1 MKIKN
6 LLIAALRSL
15 AKNKMRTFLTMLGI
29 IIGVASVIAMLA
41 IGQGSK
47 QSIQAQIS
55 TLGTNVLMI
64 WPQASST
71 GGVRMEAGSS
81 QRMSLEDVK
90 VIRERCPSVSLISP
104 QVRTS
109 GQLVNG
115 NSNWRTSVF
124 GVYPDYF
131 EIRNMG
137 LISGNYFSMSDD
149 RSATK
154 VCVIGMTVVDNL
166 FGEGADPV
174 GAFIRINKIPFKIV
188 GVLEKKGQNAYGQ
201 DQDDVV
207 IAPFSTVQK
216 RMMAIT
222 HIQSMLASAAS
233 EALIPEASKEITD
246 VLKAKRNLGP
256 SEEPD
261 FTIRTQ
267 TDIANTAT
275 ATSGIMTVLLAT
287 IASISLLVGG
297 IGIMNIMLV
306 SVTERTREIGIRMS
320 VGARGRDVLMQFLIE
335 ALLISFIGG
344 MIGVLLGLLVSNLI
358 TSILNWPVSV
368 TAQSILM
375 SFVFSSAIGVFF
387 GWYPARKAAGLNP
400 IDALRYE

>member
-1 MKIKN
+1 MKLTN

-64 WPQASST
+64 FPQASNT

-81 QRMSLEDVK
+81 QKMTLEDVTA
-90 VIRERCPSVSLISP
+90 IANRCPSVAYVTP
-104 QVRTS
+104 QVRSS

-115 NSNWRTSVF
+115 NLNWRTSVY
-124 GVYPDYF
+124 GVYPNYF
-131 EIRNMG
+131 EIRNLKLM
-137 LISGNYFSMSDD
+137 SGNLFTLSDD

-154 VCVIGMTVVDNL
+154 VCVIGQTVVTNL
-166 FGEGADPV
+166 FGANTDPV
-174 GAFIRINKIPFKIV
+174 GSYIRINKIPFKIV
-188 GVLEKKGQNAYGQ
+188 GVTEKKGQNAFGQ
-201 DQDDVV
+201 DQDDMV

-216 RMMAIT
+216 RIMAIT
-222 HIQSMLASAAS
+222 FIQSMLASATS
-233 EALIPEASKEITD
+233 EALIPNAAQEITD
-246 VLKAKRNLGP
+246 VLKAKHNLGP
-256 SEEPD
+256 SEDPD

-267 TDIANTAT
+267 TDIANAAT
-275 ATSGIMTVLLAT
+275 ATSGILTILLAT

-320 VGARGRDVLMQFLIE
+320 VGARGRDVLLQFLIE
-335 ALLISFIGG
+335 ALLISLLGGFIGVTL
-344 MIGVLLGLLVSNLI
+344 GVLVSQLIANLLS
-358 TSILNWPVSV
+358 WPVTITV
-368 TAQSILM
+368 QSILM
-375 SFVFSSAIGVFF
+375 SFIFSSAIGIFF

>member
-6 LLIAALRSL
+6 LLIAAMRSL

-81 QRMSLEDVK
+81 QRMTLEDVT
-90 VIRERCPSVSLISP
+90 VIRERCPSVSLITP

-154 VCVIGMTVVDNL
+154 VCIIGLTVVENL

-207 IAPFSTVQK
+207 VAPFSTVQK

-222 HIQSMLASAAS
+222 HIQSMLASAAT
-233 EALIPEASKEITD
+233 EALIPEATKEITD

-358 TSILNWPVSV
+358 TSILNWPVSI
-368 TAQSILM
+368 TAQSIIL
-375 SFVFSSAIGVFF
+375 SFLFSSAIGVFF

>member
-6 LLIAALRSL
+6 LLKAALRSL

-47 QSIQAQIS
+47 QNIQAQIS
-55 TLGTNVLMI
+55 SLGTNVLMI
-64 WPQASST
+64 FPQASFT

-81 QRMSLEDVK
+81 QKMTLDDVTAIK
-90 VIRERCPSVSLISP
+90 ERCPSVAYITP

-109 GQLVNG
+109 GQLVSG
-115 NSNWRTSVF
+115 TTNWRTSVY

-131 EIRNMG
+131 DIRN
-137 LISGNYFSMSDD
+137 LKLRSGSLYTMTDD
-149 RSATK
+149 KSATK
-154 VCVIGMTVVDNL
+154 VCIVGQTVVDNL
-166 FGEGADPV
+166 FGANADPV
-174 GAFIRINKIPFKIV
+174 GVYIRINKIPFKIV
-188 GVLEKKGQNAYGQ
+188 GVTEKKGQNAFGQ
-201 DQDDVV
+201 DQDDMV

-222 HIQSMLASAAS
+222 YIQNMLASAVTEAAIPGAS
-233 EALIPEASKEITD
+233 QEITD
-246 VLKAKRNLGP
+246 ILKAKHNLGQ
-256 SEEPD
+256 SEDPD

-275 ATSGIMTVLLAT
+275 ATSSILTILLAT

-320 VGARGRDVLMQFLIE
+320 VGARGRDVLLQFLIE
-335 ALLISFIGG
+335 ALLISLLGG
-344 MIGVLLGLLVSNLI
+344 LIGVSIGVMVSNLI
-358 TSILNWPVSV
+358 TSILNWPV
-368 TAQSILM
+368 TITIQSILM
-375 SFVFSSAIGVFF
+375 SFLFSSAIGIFF
-387 GWYPARKAAGLNP
+387 GWYPARKAARLNP
-400 IDALRYE
+400 IEALRYE

>member
-1 MKIKN
+1 MKVKN
-6 LLIAALRSL
+6 LLKAALRSL

-41 IGQGSK
+41 IGEGSK

-64 WPQASST
+64 FPQASSS

-81 QRMSLEDVK
+81 QKMTIEDVTA
-90 VIRERCPSVSLISP
+90 ISDRCPSVAYVTP

-115 NSNWRTSVF
+115 NMNWRTSVY
-124 GVYPDYF
+124 GVYPNYF
-131 EIRNMG
+131 EIRNLKLM
-137 LISGNYFSMSDD
+137 SGNLFTLSDD

-154 VCVIGMTVVDNL
+154 VCVIGQTVVNNL
-166 FGEGADPV
+166 FGANTDPT
-174 GAFIRINKIPFKIV
+174 GSYIRINKIPFKIV
-188 GVLEKKGQNAYGQ
+188 GITEKKGQNAFGQ
-201 DQDDVV
+201 DQDDMVF
-207 IAPFSTVQK
+207 APFSTVQK
-216 RMMAIT
+216 RIMAIT
-222 HIQSMLASAAS
+222 FIQSMLASATT
-233 EALIPEASKEITD
+233 EALIPAASREITD
-246 VLKAKRNLGP
+246 VLKAKHNLGP
-256 SEEPD
+256 SEDPD

-267 TDIANTAT
+267 TDIATAAT
-275 ATSGIMTVLLAT
+275 ATSGILTILLAT

-320 VGARGRDVLMQFLIE
+320 VGARGRDVLLQFLIE
-335 ALLISFIGG
+335 ALLISLLGGFIGVTL
-344 MIGVLLGLLVSNLI
+344 GVLVSQLI
-358 TSILNWPVSV
+358 ANILSWPV
-368 TAQSILM
+368 TITIPSILM
-375 SFVFSSAIGVFF
+375 SFLFSSAIGIFF

>member
-1 MKIKN
+1 MKIRN
-6 LLIAALRSL
+6 LLKAALRSL

-47 QSIQAQIS
+47 QNIQAQIS
-55 TLGTNVLMI
+55 SLGTNVLMI
-64 WPQASST
+64 FPQASST

-81 QRMSLEDVK
+81 QKMTIEDVTA
-90 VIRERCPSVSLISP
+90 IQERCPSIAYITP

-109 GQLVNG
+109 GQLVAG
-115 NSNWRTSVF
+115 NTNWRTSVY
-124 GVYPDYF
+124 GVYPSYF
-131 EIRNMG
+131 DIRN
-137 LISGNYFSMSDD
+137 LKLSSGNIFTMSDD

-154 VCVIGMTVVDNL
+154 VCIIGQTVIDNL
-166 FGEGADPV
+166 FGENADPV
-174 GAFIRINKIPFKIV
+174 GNYIRINKIPFKVI
-188 GVLEKKGQNAYGQ
+188 GVTEKKGQNAFGQ

-222 HIQSMLASAAS
+222 HIQSMLASATT
-233 EALIPEASKEITD
+233 EALIPNASQEVTE
-246 VLKAKRNLGP
+246 VLKAKHNLGP

-275 ATSGIMTVLLAT
+275 ATSGILTILLAT

-320 VGARGRDVLMQFLIE
+320 VGARGRDVLLQFLIE
-335 ALLISFIGG
+335 ALLISLIGG
-344 MIGVLLGLLVSNLI
+344 LIGVSLGVLVSNLI
-358 TSILNWPVSV
+358 TGILNWPV
-368 TAQSILM
+368 TITLNSILM
-375 SFVFSSAIGVFF
+375 SFFFSSAIGIFF
-387 GWYPARKAAGLNP
+387 GWYPARKAARLNP
-400 IDALRYE
+400 IEALRYE

>member
-1 MKIKN
+1 
-6 LLIAALRSL
+6 
-15 AKNKMRTFLTMLGI
+15 
-29 IIGVASVIAMLA
+29 
-41 IGQGSK
+41 
-47 QSIQAQIS
+47 
-55 TLGTNVLMI
+55 
-64 WPQASST
+64 
-71 GGVRMEAGSS
+71 
-81 QRMSLEDVK
+81 
-90 VIRERCPSVSLISP
+90 
-104 QVRTS
+104 
-109 GQLVNG
+109 
-115 NSNWRTSVF
+115 
-124 GVYPDYF
+124 
-131 EIRNMG
+131 
-137 LISGNYFSMSDD
+137 
-149 RSATK
+149 
-154 VCVIGMTVVDNL
+154 MTVVDNL

-222 HIQSMLASAAS
+222 HIQSMLASAAT
-233 EALIPEASKEITD
+233 EALITEASKEITD
-246 VLKAKRNLGP
+246 VLKARRNLGP

-358 TSILNWPVSV
+358 TSILNWPVSITV
-368 TAQSILM
+368 QSIFM
-375 SFVFSSAIGVFF
+375 SFLFSSAIGVFF

>member
-6 LLIAALRSL
+6 LLKAALRSL

-47 QSIQAQIS
+47 QNIQAQIS
-55 TLGTNVLMI
+55 SLGTNVLMI
-64 WPQASST
+64 FPQASFT

-81 QRMSLEDVK
+81 QKMTLDDVTAIK
-90 VIRERCPSVSLISP
+90 ERCPSVAFITP

-109 GQLVNG
+109 GQLVSG
-115 NSNWRTSVF
+115 TTNWRTSVY

-131 EIRNMG
+131 DIRN
-137 LISGNYFSMSDD
+137 LKLRSGSLYTMTDD
-149 RSATK
+149 KSATK
-154 VCVIGMTVVDNL
+154 VCIVGQTVVDNL
-166 FGEGADPV
+166 FGANADPV
-174 GAFIRINKIPFKIV
+174 GVYIRVNKIPFKIV
-188 GVLEKKGQNAYGQ
+188 GVTEKKGQNAFGQ
-201 DQDDVV
+201 DQDDMV

-222 HIQSMLASAAS
+222 YIQNMLASAVTEAAIPGAS
-233 EALIPEASKEITD
+233 QEITD
-246 VLKAKRNLGP
+246 ILKAKHNLGQ
-256 SEEPD
+256 SEDPD

-275 ATSGIMTVLLAT
+275 ATSSILTILLAT

-320 VGARGRDVLMQFLIE
+320 VGASGRDVLLQFLIE
-335 ALLISFIGG
+335 ALLISLLGG
-344 MIGVLLGLLVSNLI
+344 LIGVSIGVMVSNLI
-358 TSILNWPVSV
+358 TSILNWPV
-368 TAQSILM
+368 TITIQSILM
-375 SFVFSSAIGVFF
+375 SFLFSSAIGIFF
-387 GWYPARKAAGLNP
+387 GWYPARKAARLNP
-400 IDALRYE
+400 IEALRYE

>member
-1 MKIKN
+1 MKIRN
-6 LLIAALRSL
+6 LLKAALRSL

-47 QSIQAQIS
+47 QNIQAQIS
-55 TLGTNVLMI
+55 SLGTNVLMI
-64 WPQASST
+64 YPQASST

-81 QRMSLEDVK
+81 QKMTIEDVTA
-90 VIRERCPSVSLISP
+90 IQERCPSIAYITP

-109 GQLVNG
+109 GQLVAG
-115 NSNWRTSVF
+115 NTNWRTSVY
-124 GVYPDYF
+124 GVYPSYF
-131 EIRNMG
+131 DIRN
-137 LISGNYFSMSDD
+137 LKLSSGIIFTMSDD

-154 VCVIGMTVVDNL
+154 VCIIGQTVIDNL
-166 FGEGADPV
+166 FGENADPV
-174 GAFIRINKIPFKIV
+174 GNYIRINKIPFKVI
-188 GVLEKKGQNAYGQ
+188 GVTEKKGQNAFGQ

-222 HIQSMLASAAS
+222 HIQSMLASATT
-233 EALIPEASKEITD
+233 EALIPNASQEITE
-246 VLKAKRNLGP
+246 VLKAKHNLGP
-256 SEEPD
+256 SEDPD

-275 ATSGIMTVLLAT
+275 ATSGILTILLAT

-320 VGARGRDVLMQFLIE
+320 VGARGRDVLLQFLIE
-335 ALLISFIGG
+335 ALLISLIGG
-344 MIGVLLGLLVSNLI
+344 LIGVSLGVLVSNLI
-358 TSILNWPVSV
+358 TGILNWPV
-368 TAQSILM
+368 TITLNSILM
-375 SFVFSSAIGVFF
+375 SFFFSSAIGIFF
-387 GWYPARKAAGLNP
+387 GWYPARKAARLNP
-400 IDALRYE
+400 IEALRYE

>member
-1 MKIKN
+1 MKVKN

-15 AKNKMRTFLTMLGI
+15 GKNKMRTFLTMLGI

-64 WPQASST
+64 WPQASSS

-81 QRMSLEDVK
+81 QKMTLEDVTA
-90 VIRERCPSVSLISP
+90 IADRCPSVAYVTP
-104 QVRTS
+104 QVRSS
-109 GQLVNG
+109 GQLVNS
-115 NSNWRTSVF
+115 NMNWRTSVY
-124 GVYPDYF
+124 GVYPNYF
-131 EIRNMG
+131 EIRNLK
-137 LISGNYFSMSDD
+137 LISGNLFTMSDD
-149 RSATK
+149 RSASK
-154 VCVIGMTVVDNL
+154 VCIIGQTVVTNL
-166 FGEGADPV
+166 FGTNADPV
-174 GAFIRINKIPFKIV
+174 GSFIRINKIPFKII
-188 GVLEKKGQNAYGQ
+188 GITEKKGQNAFGQ
-201 DQDDVV
+201 DQDDMV

-222 HIQSMLASAAS
+222 HIQSMLASAKSEPQIPAAS
-233 EALIPEASKEITD
+233 QEITE
-246 VLKAKRNLGP
+246 VLKAKHNLGP
-256 SEEPD
+256 SEEAD

-267 TDIANTAT
+267 TDIATAAT
-275 ATSGIMTVLLAT
+275 ATSGILTILLAT
-287 IASISLLVGG
+287 IASISLRVGG

-320 VGARGRDVLMQFLIE
+320 VGARGRDVLLQFLIE
-335 ALLISFIGG
+335 ALLISLLGGFIGVTL
-344 MIGVLLGLLVSNLI
+344 GVLVSQLI
-358 TSILNWPVSV
+358 ANILSWPV
-368 TAQSILM
+368 TITIQSILM
-375 SFVFSSAIGVFF
+375 SFIFSSAIGIFF